1 MALSPSIRA
10 AFTSVALTGSA
21 LFSGAGCVTLP
32 ATLQYEA
39 APDSVEWLEASGT
52 GRVMGSRA
60 RLCGLIVSPGSPNH
74 DDLRLATRRATDLLP
89 DNESLEVL
97 SIQSKIVIFPLVSI
111 CYVKV
116 IGFGQPIGYT
126 PPAPPA
132 TPASA
137 PPVPNAPSTAA
148 PVAAPTADSTPAP
161 TPDASP
167 ATPTAPQATTGF
179 APGTYAERFRRG
191 FGLTIR
197 DAAEECDA
205 GSITACTSLGV
216 YLTETDDAALQT
228 EGEAIRAA
236 ACTQIAAEIPDTI
249 PGACEE

>member
-10 AFTSVALTGSA
+10 ALTTVAVTGSV
-21 LFSGAGCVTLP
+21 LLSGAGCVTLP

-39 APDSVEWLEASGT
+39 APDSVEWLEAAGT

-74 DDLRLATRRATDLLP
+74 DDLRMATRRATDLLP

-97 SIQSKIVIFPLVSI
+97 SIQSKVVIFPLVSI

-126 PPAPPA
+126 PPTAPP
-132 TPASA
+132 TQASA
-137 PPVPNAPSTAA
+137 PPAPTTPPVAA
-148 PVAAPTADSTPAP
+148 PVAAPTNDSTPAP
-161 TPDASP
+161 TPDAST
-167 ATPTAPQATTGF
+167 ATPTAPPATTGF

-205 GSITACTSLGV
+205 GSLTACTSLGV
-216 YLTETDDAALQT
+216 YLTETEDTALQA
-228 EGEAIRAA
+228 EGEAIRSASCA
-236 ACTQIAAEIPDTI
+236 QIAAETPDTI
-249 PGACEE
+249 PSACDE